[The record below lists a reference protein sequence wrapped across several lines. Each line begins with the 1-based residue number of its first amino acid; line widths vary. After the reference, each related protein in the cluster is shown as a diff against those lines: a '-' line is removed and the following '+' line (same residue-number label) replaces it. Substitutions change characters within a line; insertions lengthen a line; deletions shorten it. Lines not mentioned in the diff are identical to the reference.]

1 MAPANGRLD
10 LKTPAAR
17 DGEPNILRLKVTPLP
32 AFSDRLPSGDGAPE
46 HVPVRIWIGFGALC
60 LGMFMAVLDIQV
72 VATSL
77 PTIRTALAIPAD
89 MMSWIQT
96 AYLIAEVI
104 AIPLTGLL
112 TRALGMRVLFA
123 LAVGAFTLA
132 SIGCAASTGFASL
145 VTARVAQGFFG
156 GMLVPLVFSAVFL
169 LFPFRL
175 QGFATT
181 IAGLLAVLAPTI
193 GPVVGG
199 WITQSTSWHWLFL
212 INVAPGILACAL
224 GLALLAREAADRAL
238 LRTLDIAGLAL
249 LAVCLAS
256 LQIGLKE
263 APQRGWLAAPV
274 LALLAAS
281 ALAGAVFVRRM
292 LVGTTP
298 IIQLR
303 TFRDRGFAIGC
314 ALSFILGMGLYG
326 TVYLMPV
333 FLAFVRGHGP
343 LAIGMVM
350 LVTGVTQFVT
360 SPAAVA
366 LERRSDARLLT
377 ILGFALFGVGLAM
390 SAFST
395 RETDYDGMFWPQV
408 VRGGAIMLCLL
419 PPTRLALGAL
429 PPEAVPDA
437 SGLFNLMRNLGG
449 AIGIALIDTVMFGRS
464 PIHAEALKQRLL
476 AGDTVAADL
485 VGLPAGALHGP
496 LDPAIEAYVR
506 PLIEKAALVQSIND
520 AWLMLACCTFAG
532 CALALLA
539 PARSGRG

>member
-1 MAPANGRLD
+1 MSAAPSPATD
-10 LKTPAAR
+10 L
-17 DGEPNILRLKVTPLP
+17 
-32 AFSDRLPSGDGAPE
+32 PE
-46 HVPVRIWIGFGALC
+46 RVPVRTWVGFGAMC

-77 PTIRTALAIPAD
+77 PAIRTALGIPAEL
-89 MMSWIQT
+89 MSWIQT

-156 GMLVPLVFSAVFL
+156 GMLIPLVFSAVFL

-181 IAGLLAVLAPTI
+181 LAGMLAVLAPTV

-212 INVAPGILACAL
+212 VNVAPGILACAL
-224 GLALLAREAADRAL
+224 GLAMLARDEADRSL

-281 ALAGAVFVRRM
+281 LLAGAMFVRRM
-292 LVGTTP
+292 LHGAEP
-298 IIQLR
+298 IVQLR
-303 TFRDRGFAIGC
+303 TFRDRGFAVGC

-326 TVYLMPV
+326 SVYLMPV
-333 FLAFVRGHGP
+333 FLAFVREHGP
-343 LAIGMVM
+343 LAIGIVM
-350 LVTGVTQFVT
+350 LVTGVTQLVT
-360 SPAAVA
+360 SPVAVA
-366 LERRSDARLLT
+366 LERHSSARLLT
-377 ILGFALFGVGLAM
+377 IAGFALFGVGLGM
-390 SAFST
+390 SAFAT
-395 RETDYDGMFWPQV
+395 RETDFDGMFWPQV

-419 PPTRLALGAL
+419 PPTRLALGGLA
-429 PPEAVPDA
+429 PDAVPDA

-449 AIGIALIDTVMFGRS
+449 AIGIALIDTVMFGRA

-476 AGDTVAADL
+476 AGDTSAATI
-485 VGLPAGALHGP
+485 VGLPADALSAVTMP
-496 LDPAIEAYVR
+496 LDPAIEAFVR
-506 PLIEKAALVQSIND
+506 PLVEKAGLVQAIND
-520 AWLMLACCTFAG
+520 AWAMLACVTLLG

-539 PARSGRG
+539 PARRAG